1 MRHFIAAL
9 PITASAC
16 GMFEASFKTLL
27 ITPTRCPQ
35 RLTADCFGTV
45 VRTINLTAIATPA
58 DDDLNP
64 AALAKVKPACRF
76 HGWLPSCQQNID
88 RDLSS

>member
-45 VRTINLTAIATPA
+45 VRTINLTAIATR
-58 DDDLNP
+58 LE
-64 AALAKVKPACRF
+64 
-76 HGWLPSCQQNID
+76 SCSVGKGKTG
-88 RDLSS
+88 L